1 MVTCEFKHSLIT
13 PAYNR
18 ASWLSGLYAHLLE
31 LEYASKDFEWIIIDD
46 GSQDETPR
54 VVSGFITEGRL
65 NIRYVRQENLGI
77 HIAQNR
83 AIELARGS
91 FVTRIDT
98 DDYLLPGALADMD
111 RIWEDIPQD
120 RRDCFAGVVGL
131 TLNPDGTPRCSPLVR
146 EPFDST
152 GVELRTVHGATGDRS
167 FCMRTEVMRAYPIPE
182 YRDTKYVP
190 ESIAWRRIDRRYLT
204 RFSNVAFAVC
214 SFGAEGSMMVDLG
227 ASNRSAGSARSGYY
241 LSLHAINEFWDQ
253 LTFSERLLYARSF
266 LLNGIRGGKI
276 KRLADVPP
284 LVDSPA
290 LRAALLLAY
299 PGLRLLL
306 AVRVRCLGRSTQ
318 GVS

>member
-1 MVTCEFKHSLIT
+1 M
-13 PAYNR
+13 
-18 ASWLSGLYAHLLE
+18 
-31 LEYASKDFEWIIIDD
+31 
-46 GSQDETPR
+46 
-54 VVSGFITEGRL
+54 
-65 NIRYVRQENLGI
+65 
-77 HIAQNR
+77 
-83 AIELARGS
+83 
-91 FVTRIDT
+91 TRIDT

-120 RRDCFAGVVGL
+120 RRENFAGVVGL
-131 TLNPDGTPRCSPLVR
+131 TLNVDGTPRCSPLGR
-146 EPFDST
+146 ETFDST
-152 GVELRTVHGATGDRS
+152 GVGLQTVHGATGDRS
-167 FCMRTEVMRAYPIPE
+167 YCMRTEVMRAYPIPE

-190 ESIAWRRIDRRYLT
+190 ESIVWRRIDRRYLT

-214 SFGAEGSMMVDLG
+214 SFGAEASMMVHLG
-227 ASNRSAGSARSGYY
+227 ASNRSASSARSGYY

-290 LRAALLLAY
+290 LRVALLLAY
-299 PGLRLLL
+299 PGLNLLL
-306 AVRVRCLGRSTQ
+306 AIRVRCLGRSTQ